1 MIEPQPIGVVDPFA
15 IPLCSGVE
23 EMEVFSIFDPPG
35 DPGDFP
41 VIPQPDDGAGHAVP
55 QTTISGQFEGVQ
67 N

>member
-1 MIEPQPIGVVDPFA
+1 MIEPQPIGVVSAAA
-15 IPLCSGVE
+15 IPRVGVE

-41 VIPQPDDGAGHAVP
+41 VIPEPAYGAGPAVT